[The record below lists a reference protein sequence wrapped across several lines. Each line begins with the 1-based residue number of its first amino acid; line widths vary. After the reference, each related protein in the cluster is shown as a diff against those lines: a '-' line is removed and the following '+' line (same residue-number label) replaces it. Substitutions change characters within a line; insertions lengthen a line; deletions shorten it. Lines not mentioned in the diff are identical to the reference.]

1 MKNILYYLG
10 FLSLLCLIGCSDQR
24 KIKLVDWKKVES
36 VNIEEINSDLEIGQ
50 PTIDI
55 GIYFPSN
62 LDPSFKK
69 VTLEQLVSGFKSA
82 KEIYKPTSVQL
93 NLLWVKTGE
102 IDKKFLSIQ
111 ANKTPGIPRTEYV
124 NMYEHMQRHPSVL
137 TDEAEMAFKSFIEPS
152 SQNNRTIYLIVL
164 QDVFF
169 PFLDVSEGR
178 NWMIKTVRTGGLSFP
193 TYSYL
198 NNIPDEHRG
207 VITITNLSRPD
218 RLRRTIA
225 HEIGHKAMNVSH
237 EYLDMNPEHEIYA
250 EGGLM
255 IYGKGEDIPSGR
267 EGRWHLERLLMSPFV
282 YTQDSNGRK
291 TWNQDYKENGHY
303 YDPIYGSF
311 IVNFKGTNVIDENW

>member
-1 MKNILYYLG
+1 LKNTFYHLGIL
-10 FLSLLCLIGCSDQR
+10 FSVCFIGCSGEQ
-24 KIKLVDWKKVES
+24 KISLVDWNKIESIDVE
-36 VNIEEINSDLEIGQ
+36 NINSDLVLGN

-69 VTLEQLVSGFKSA
+69 VTLDQLVKGFKSA
-82 KEIYKPTSVQL
+82 KEIYKPTSMQL
-93 NLLWVKTGE
+93 NLLWIKTGK

-137 TDEAEMAFKSFIEPS
+137 TNEASLAFESFIEPS
-152 SQNNRTIYLIVL
+152 SQNHQTIYLVVL

-198 NNIPDEHRG
+198 NNIPAKYRG

-225 HEIGHKAMNVSH
+225 HEIGHKVMNVSH

-255 IYGKGEDIPSGR
+255 IYGKGEEIPSGLK
-267 EGRWHLERLLMSPFV
+267 GRWHLERLLISPFV
-282 YTQDSNGRK
+282 YIQDSNGQK
-291 TWNQDYKENGHY
+291 KWNQDYKESGHY

-311 IVNFKGTNVIDENW
+311 VVKFEGTNFIDENW

>member
-1 MKNILYYLG
+1 MIRSLSSILL
-10 FLSLLCLIGCSDQR
+10 LVLTACQVQERKVVPVNWSL
-24 KIKLVDWKKVES
+24 VES
-36 VNIEEINSDLEIGQ
+36 IDIEKINAGLVSGE
-50 PTIDI
+50 PTIDV
-55 GIYFPSN
+55 GVYFPSN
-62 LDPSFKK
+62 LDPGFDK
-69 VTLEQLVSGFKSA
+69 VTLEQVVKGFLSA
-82 KEIYKPTSVQL
+82 KDIYAPTGVQL

-102 IDKKFLSIQ
+102 INERFLSIQ
-111 ANKTPGIPRTEYV
+111 SNKVAGVPRTEYV
-124 NMYEHMQRHPSVL
+124 NMYQHMQRHPSVL
-137 TDEAEMAFKSFIEPS
+137 TDEAVMAFQSFIEPS
-152 SQNNRTIYLIVL
+152 STSNRTIYLVVL

-169 PFLDVSEGR
+169 PFLDISEGR

-198 NNIPDEHRG
+198 NNIPEEHRG

-237 EYLDMNPEHEIYA
+237 EYLDMDPEHEIYA

-282 YTQDSNGRK
+282 YIQDSNGRK
-291 TWNQDYKENGHY
+291 TWNPDYKENGHY
-303 YDPIYGSF
+303 YDCLLYTSPSPRDRG
-311 IVNFKGTNVIDENW
+311 

>member
-1 MKNILYYLG
+1 
-10 FLSLLCLIGCSDQR
+10 
-24 KIKLVDWKKVES
+24 
-36 VNIEEINSDLEIGQ
+36 
-50 PTIDI
+50 
-55 GIYFPSN
+55 
-62 LDPSFKK
+62 
-69 VTLEQLVSGFKSA
+69 
-82 KEIYKPTSVQL
+82 
-93 NLLWVKTGE
+93 
-102 IDKKFLSIQ
+102 
-111 ANKTPGIPRTEYV
+111 
-124 NMYEHMQRHPSVL
+124 
-137 TDEAEMAFKSFIEPS
+137 
-152 SQNNRTIYLIVL
+152 
-164 QDVFF
+164 
-169 PFLDVSEGR
+169 
-178 NWMIKTVRTGGLSFP
+178 MIKTVRTGGLSFP